1 MPTSLLCIIIWRVPF
16 DFPQILFNCFSTEVM
31 KDKSIGKE
39 IYHSVVLTKVF
50 EMHGVMRKFLY
61 ETPIDVQDK
70 IYLDGVFLPKQKAF
84 SQKNISKM
92 RLVNEGSY
100 LDGDDSTLVE
110 LQQKFGLNTRWD
122 DQLNI
127 VWEKVDEK
135 EKVDAKEATT
145 QVKQRTKKKKDPPS
159 SKVVLV
165 QQHPSTTLITP

>member
-1 MPTSLLCIIIWRVPF
+1 M
-16 DFPQILFNCFSTEVM
+16 
-31 KDKSIGKE
+31 
-39 IYHSVVLTKVF
+39 
-50 EMHGVMRKFLY
+50 
-61 ETPIDVQDK
+61 QDK

-135 EKVDAKEATT
+135 EKVDAKDATT

>member
-1 MPTSLLCIIIWRVPF
+1 M
-16 DFPQILFNCFSTEVM
+16 
-31 KDKSIGKE
+31 
-39 IYHSVVLTKVF
+39 
-50 EMHGVMRKFLY
+50 
-61 ETPIDVQDK
+61 QDK

-92 RLVNEGSY
+92 RLANEGSY

-110 LQQKFGLNTRWD
+110 LQKKFGLNTRWD

-135 EKVDAKEATT
+135 EKVDAKDATT